1 MDKENVSAPV
11 ISIDALFTTLVIDV
25 ATVDTPGAFLQ
36 TDAKPG
42 TYMKITGPMVDIL
55 LCQTNP
61 KVKLIQSCMKSMLQ
75 LRKGKEYFV
84 RVFEHTYLLQA
95 F

>member
-11 ISIDALFTTLVIDV
+11 ISTDALFTTLVFIDV

-55 LCQTNP
+55 CQINP
-61 KVKLIQSCMKSMLQ
+61 KLYMESMLQ
-75 LRKGKEYFV
+75 LRKRKEYYIQK
-84 RVFEHTYLLQA
+84 H
-95 F
+95 

>member
-11 ISIDALFTTLVIDV
+11 ISIDALLTTLVIDV

-42 TYMKITGPMVDIL
+42 TYMKI
-55 LCQTNP
+55 
-61 KVKLIQSCMKSMLQ
+61 
-75 LRKGKEYFV
+75 
-84 RVFEHTYLLQA
+84 
-95 F
+95 

>member
-11 ISIDALFTTLVIDV
+11 ISTDALFTTLVIDV

-55 LCQTNP
+55 CQINP
-61 KVKLIQSCMKSMLQ
+61 KLYMESMLQ
-75 LRKGKEYFV
+75 LRKRKEYYIQK
-84 RVFEHTYLLQA
+84 H
-95 F
+95 

>member
-11 ISIDALFTTLVIDV
+11 ISTDALFITLVIDV
-25 ATVDTPGAFLQ
+25 AAFDIPGAFLQ

-55 LCQTNP
+55 CQINP
-61 KVKLIQSCMKSMLQ
+61 KLYMESMLQ
-75 LRKGKEYFV
+75 LRKRKEYYIQK
-84 RVFEHTYLLQA
+84 H
-95 F
+95 

>member
-11 ISIDALFTTLVIDV
+11 ISTDALFTTLVIDV
-25 ATVDTPGAFLQ
+25 ATVDIPGAFLQ

-61 KVKLIQSCMKSMLQ
+61 KLYEKYVTTE
-75 LRKGKEYFV
+75 KGKG
-84 RVFEHTYLLQA
+84 VFCTC